1 MKKQTLIAI
10 SITTAVLSGCGTD
23 NQPSLTPD
31 PIQAVHVQTVN
42 LVDFGKNQYS
52 DVQLKAY
59 ENGKEQLMY
68 SDIIQYGASS
78 SSLLIAQQ
86 KSNTIPYTFKLFDT
100 NSQNEL
106 AQKKLTLNS
115 GDHKIVFAFGDV
127 DKGYYELSVQN
138 KPNISSAS
146 SGEVPIYILD
156 SSDVTKGSQTSV
168 TVEGKTIDNLPN
180 KTLSSALNVPKNQ
193 QEMTAIFTHNGISK
207 TCKFS
212 TKDTPQM
219 VILGPYNRCYGL
231 SFLTS
236 FAD

>member
-31 PIQAVHVQTVN
+31 PIQTVHVQTVN
-42 LVDFGKNQYS
+42 LVDFGNNKFS
-52 DVQLKAY
+52 DVQLKAHH
-59 ENGKEQLMY
+59 NGEEQTIY
-68 SDIIQYGASS
+68 SGIIQYGSTS
-78 SSLLIAQQ
+78 PSLLIAQQ
-86 KSNTIPYTFKLFDT
+86 KSPAVPYTFKLFDT

-115 GDHKIVFAFGDV
+115 GDHKILFAFGDV

-146 SGEVPIYILD
+146 SDEVPIYILD
-156 SSDVTKGSQTSV
+156 SSDVTNRYQTSV
-168 TVEGKTIDNLPN
+168 TVEGQTIDNLPS
-180 KTLSSALNVPKNQ
+180 KTLSRALNVPKNQ
-193 QEMTAIFTHNGISK
+193 QEMTATFTHNGISK

-219 VILGPYNRCYGL
+219 VILGPYSQCYGL

-236 FAD
+236 FED

>member
-10 SITTAVLSGCGTD
+10 SITTAVLSGCGKN

-59 ENGKEQLMY
+59 SNGKEQVMY
-68 SDIIQYGASS
+68 SDTILYGATSP
-78 SSLLIAQQ
+78 SLLIAQQ
-86 KSNTIPYTFKLFDT
+86 KKHAIPYTFKLFDT

-106 AQKKLTLNS
+106 VQKKLTLNS
-115 GDHKIVFAFGDV
+115 GDHKLVFAFGDV
-127 DKGYYELSVQN
+127 DKDYYELSVQD
-138 KPNISSAS
+138 KPSISIAP

-156 SSDVTKGSQTSV
+156 SSDAAKGYQTSV
-168 TVEGKTIDNLPN
+168 TVEGQTIDNLPS
-180 KTLSSALNVPKNQ
+180 KMLSRALNVPANQ
-193 QEMTAIFTHNGISK
+193 QEMTATFNHNGISN

-212 TKDTPQM
+212 TQNSPRM
-219 VILGPYNRCYGL
+219 VILDPYSRCYSL
-231 SFLTS
+231 DFLTS
-236 FAD
+236 FED

>member
-10 SITTAVLSGCGTD
+10 SFTTAVLSGCGTD

-42 LVDFGKNQYS
+42 LVDFGNNKFS

-59 ENGKEQLMY
+59 HNGEEQTMY
-68 SDIIQYGASS
+68 SGIIQYGSTS
-78 SSLLIAQQ
+78 PSLLIAQQ
-86 KSNTIPYTFKLFDT
+86 KSQTVPYTFKLFDT

-106 AQKKLTLNS
+106 VQKKLTLNS
-115 GDHKIVFAFGDV
+115 GDNKIAFAFGDV

-138 KPNISSAS
+138 KPKISSVS
-146 SGEVPIYILD
+146 SSEVPIYILD
-156 SSDVTKGSQTSV
+156 SSDVTKGYQTSV
-168 TVEGKTIDNLPN
+168 TVEGQTIDNLPS
-180 KTLSSALNVPKNQ
+180 KTLSRALNVPKNQ
-193 QEMTAIFTHNGISK
+193 QEMTATFTRNGISK

-212 TKDTPQM
+212 TKDTPLM
-219 VILGPYNRCYGL
+219 VILGPYSQCYEM

-236 FAD
+236 FED